1 MRLEK
6 EAAICIALRRT
17 SRTMIQ
23 NSKWTLSLALAAAM
37 VTAVPA
43 FSQQTQAP
51 NDGQQAH
58 EGHHKGRHDRMAKVQ
73 ERLKLTPEQMEK
85 IKPILQEQRTKVQAL
100 RESANQNTDRAALR
114 SQMQTIHQE
123 TEAKLQGVLTAEQ
136 FQEWKNL
143 RAEGKGRGWKH
154 RGGNQNQNQ

>member
-1 MRLEK
+1 LHRFEENIK
-6 EAAICIALRRT
+6 P
-17 SRTMIQ
+17 MIQ

-43 FSQQTQAP
+43 FSQQTQSP
-51 NDGQQAH
+51 TDGQQAQ
-58 EGHHKGRHDRMAKVQ
+58 EGQYKGRHNRMAKVQ

-100 RESANQNTDRAALR
+100 RESAGQNADRAALR

-136 FQEWKNL
+136 FQEWKSL
-143 RAEGKGRGWKH
+143 RTEGKGRGWKS
-154 RGGNQNQNQ
+154 RGGNQNQN